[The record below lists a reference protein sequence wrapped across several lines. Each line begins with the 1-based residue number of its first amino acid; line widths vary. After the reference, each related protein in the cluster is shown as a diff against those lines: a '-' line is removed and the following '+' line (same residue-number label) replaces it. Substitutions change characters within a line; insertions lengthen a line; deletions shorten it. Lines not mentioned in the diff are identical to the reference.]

1 MKFLKI
7 TVFSLIVFLI
17 CGISYGK
24 VKLWQNGVE
33 SQPEI
38 KVFYVDSEK
47 SVEEQLRDNVYE
59 QIDKLD
65 ITLFDS
71 FVLSLDEDTYKVFGN
86 RSFLETVKS
95 MLNGE
100 FDAGLENL
108 FGIILNMF
116 FSYFLGFLPVLI
128 TIIIISILSSLL
140 LNLKS
145 EFLGK
150 NVGDI
155 IHFVCYLA
163 IILIL
168 AASIYQIIALTVSTI
183 NNMRNF
189 MNMVFPV
196 ILTLMAASGGTSSS
210 SLLQPLTAIL
220 SSGITEII
228 VGLIIPIFLVMTVL
242 TVVSNL
248 SSNIKLTRLAG
259 FFKSFA
265 QWVIGICFTVFIAF
279 LAIQGILSGATDG
292 ISIRAAKYAI
302 GHSIPIVGGYLKDGF
317 NLVLGSCVLIKNAV
331 GVTGMLLVLGMVLVP
346 VVQML
351 VFSLGL
357 KLTSG
362 IVEPV
367 TDKRMSTMIHDLSK
381 NITLLLVAVISVA
394 FMFFLTLAVLI
405 LSSNSVLI

>member
-7 TVFSLIVFLI
+7 SLLILIVFFI
-17 CGISYGK
+17 CSFFGCK
-24 VKLWQNGVE
+24 FCQAQNNSKAE
-33 SQPEI
+33 SEI
-38 KVFYVDSEK
+38 EVFYASAEK
-47 SVEEQLRDNVYE
+47 TVEEQLRDNVYE

-71 FVLSLDEDTYKVFGN
+71 FILSLDDDTYQVFGN

-95 MLNGE
+95 MLDGE
-100 FDAGLENL
+100 FDSGIDTI

-116 FSYFLGFLPVLI
+116 FSYFLGFLPVI
-128 TIIIISILSSLL
+128 FTIIIVSILSGLL
-140 LNLKS
+140 TNLKS

-150 NVGDI
+150 NTGDI

-168 AASIYQIIALTVSTI
+168 STSIFQIITLTQKTI
-183 NNMRNF
+183 VNMRDF
-189 MNMVFPV
+189 MNLIFPV
-196 ILTLMAASGGTSSS
+196 ILTLMTASGGTASTSF
-210 SLLQPLTAIL
+210 LQPLTAIL

-228 VGLIIPIFLVMTVL
+228 VGVIIPIFIVLTVL

-259 FFKSFA
+259 FFKSCA
-265 QWVIGICFTVFIAF
+265 QWIIGICFTIFIAF
-279 LAIQGILSGATDG
+279 LAIQGIIASTTDG

-302 GHSIPIVGGYLKDGF
+302 SHSIPIVGGYIKDGF

-331 GVTGMLLVLGMVLVP
+331 GVTGMLLVLGMALVP
-346 VVQML
+346 IIKML
-351 VFSLGL
+351 VFSLSL

-367 TDKRMSTMIHDLSK
+367 TDKRISTLIHDMSK
-381 NITLLLVAVISVA
+381 NITLLLIAVICVA
-394 FMFFLTLAVLI
+394 FMFFLALAILI
-405 LSSNSVLI
+405 MSSNSVLI